1 MNSLYINIFGSH
13 KYMKGGL
20 QIIRFD
26 WSNRTHGIRDRLRDI
41 AKLADQSG
49 FYSLWVMDHLFQMG
63 DEFGPADAPMLEGY
77 STINYLAGITQR
89 VRLGTM
95 VTGNSYRGPGLLIKM
110 VSTLDVLSGGRAYL
124 GIGAGWYKREARGLG
139 LLLPDVKERFERL
152 EETLQIAKHMWSGQ
166 RMPYLGRY
174 YQLQEPINSPQPLQQ
189 PHPRILIGGEGE
201 KKTLRLVAQYGDAC
215 NLHAGGNR
223 KEYPAGIESI
233 RSKLA
238 ILQKHCDIVGRPYK
252 DIERTALAG
261 VDLSQVTATSD
272 AARLCASL
280 EELGVEH
287 VIFNIPNA
295 HDFKLWENFVKE
307 IIPAVKKVS

>member
-1 MNSLYINIFGSH
+1 
-13 KYMKGGL
+13 MKVGL

-26 WSNRTHGIRDRLRDI
+26 WSENMHAIRDRLRDI
-41 AKLADQSG
+41 AKLADDSG

-77 STINYLAGITQR
+77 STINYLAAITRR
-89 VRLGTM
+89 VRLGTL
-95 VTGNSYRGPGLLIKM
+95 VTGTSYRNPGLLIKM

-139 LLLPDVKERFERL
+139 FPLPDVKERFERL
-152 EETLQIAKHMWSGQ
+152 EETLQIAKHMWSDQ
-166 RMPYLGRY
+166 RTPYLGQH
-174 YQLQEPINSPQPLQQ
+174 YQLQEPINRPQPLQE
-189 PHPRILIGGEGE
+189 PHPPILIGGEGE

-215 NLHAGGNR
+215 NLHVGGNSN
-223 KEYPAGIESI
+223 EYAAGIESI

-238 ILQKHCDIVGRPYK
+238 VLQRHCDIIGRPYN

-261 VDLSQVTATSD
+261 VDLAQSSTAING
-272 AARLCASL
+272 AARLCESL
-280 EELGVEH
+280 TKLGIQH

-307 IIPAVKKVS
+307 IIPTVAKII

>member
-1 MNSLYINIFGSH
+1 
-13 KYMKGGL
+13 MKVGL

-26 WSNRTHGIRDRLRDI
+26 WSNNMHDIRERLRDI
-41 AKLADQSG
+41 AKLADESG

-77 STINYLAGITQR
+77 STINYVAAITR
-89 VRLGTM
+89 SVRLGTL
-95 VTGNSYRGPGLLIKM
+95 VTGTSYRNPGLLIKM

-139 LLLPDVKERFERL
+139 FPLPDVKERFERL

-166 RMPYLGRY
+166 RTPYLGQH
-174 YQLQEPINSPQPLQQ
+174 YQLQEPINCPQPLQQ
-189 PHPRILIGGEGE
+189 PHPPILIGGEGE

-215 NLHAGGNR
+215 NLFSGGNSN
-223 KEYPAGIESI
+223 EYSEGIESI

-238 ILQKHCDIVGRPYK
+238 VLQSHCEVIGRPYH

-261 VDLSQVTATSD
+261 VDLAQPSTAIND
-272 AARLCASL
+272 AARLCESL
-280 EELGVEH
+280 AKLGVRH

-295 HDFKLWENFVKE
+295 HDFNLFEKFAQE
-307 IIPAVKKVS
+307 IIPTVARYF